1 MSNENAFTNGL
12 LSKNKD
18 VRNAFK
24 QKLFDQDPNNEI
36 LLSKKTKYFY
46 NKIQKEIEIVKYY
59 FGEDYDEIIL
69 NKPIFYDTSYS
80 MMGLFYKTAND
91 YLQFNYLS
99 NRTMEPYEFDKQ
111 LSGICIIEFPGMTF
125 NQMKCNLIHVC
136 T

>member
-1 MSNENAFTNGL
+1 
-12 LSKNKD
+12 
-18 VRNAFK
+18 
-24 QKLFDQDPNNEI
+24 
-36 LLSKKTKYFY
+36 
-46 NKIQKEIEIVKYY
+46 
-59 FGEDYDEIIL
+59 
-69 NKPIFYDTSYS
+69 

-125 NQMKCNLIHVC
+125 NQMKCNLIHVF